1 MAHAHAIHQ
10 LVSQLSK
17 QAQTIQTRTHAALTS
32 SDRGVLASLGVASCH
47 IRDTPLLKARASTRG
62 AHGGVHGF
70 SPNPNRRV
78 LAQPPACA
86 ASAPSRR
93 EP

>member
-1 MAHAHAIHQ
+1 MYTLYTSWSVSSPNKHKRSKHAH
-10 LVSQLSK
+10 
-17 QAQTIQTRTHAALTS
+17 TRPTS